1 MYDWVAWLKLKREK
15 VSYIE
20 LQVRFWSWLTI
31 KGRNMKVIPKM
42 FGDRNSVGRNP
53 RSWDA
58 FLFIVWFF
66 NLQRNIIYRKSWLKV
81 ITKVNELKNKAWRTW
96 NILSKIIPIKSQWQ
110 DEKISSSITTHSLWL
125 EPGHERGIWACPSKL
140 LGILA
145 LDSRFLWNYILTT
158 LQSGDYN
165 CTSSWMESEFTK
177 TSAKYGEHF

>member
-31 KGRNMKVIPKM
+31 KGRNMKAIPKM

-53 RSWDA
+53 RSHDA

-81 ITKVNELKNKAWRTW
+81 ITKVNELKNKAWKTW
-96 NILSKIIPIKSQWQ
+96 NVLSKIIPIKSQWQ
-110 DEKISSSITTHSLWL
+110 DEKVSSSITAHSLWL
-125 EPGHERGIWACPSKL
+125 RAGTRERNMSMSFQVDWHSAPRREMSLKL
-140 LGILA
+140 QPNI
-145 LDSRFLWNYILTT
+145 
-158 LQSGDYN
+158 
-165 CTSSWMESEFTK
+165 
-177 TSAKYGEHF
+177 SAIRWL